1 MALRLIRA
9 LPGEAAFLAPV
20 ADGKTSAD
28 VAPGSR
34 RQDHTTSPYA
44 ASVSSGERTRLTPQ
58 RPSQPAP
65 RSVTIAQ
72 RPFWQR
78 GLSGPVPV
86 ICPTCQAQILV
97 IGIDA
102 GVTPAKRAESLLN
115 PR

>member
-28 VAPGSR
+28 VAPRSR

-44 ASVSSGERTRLTPQ
+44 ASVSPGERTRLTPQ

-72 RPFWQR
+72 
-78 GLSGPVPV
+78 
-86 ICPTCQAQILV
+86 T
-97 IGIDA
+97 
-102 GVTPAKRAESLLN
+102 SLLAARAGRTGARDLPDEAREN
-115 PR
+115 FRFHEFVKTESMDSAMLL

>member
-28 VAPGSR
+28 VAPRSR

-44 ASVSSGERTRLTPQ
+44 AGVTSGERTRLTPQ

-65 RSVTIAQ
+65 RFVTIAK
-72 RPFWQR
+72 RPSWR
-78 GLSGPVPV
+78 HGLSGPVPV
-86 ICPTCQAQILV
+86 ICPTAQAIFL
-97 IGIDA
+97 DF
-102 GVTPAKRAESLLN
+102 TNS
-115 PR
+115 